1 MPLALGKT
9 KGGSNIVK
17 FLSGCAQDYD
27 RIIITPTRRAEK
39 VTYTVN
45 LYAYLIQ
52 EDDTEQLTLLP
63 PVSHSQSIIVVFF
76 HSLLTP

>member
-9 KGGSNIVK
+9 KGGNNIVE
-17 FLSGCAQDYD
+17 FLSGCVQDYD
-27 RIIITPTRRAEK
+27 RIIIIPEK

-52 EDDTEQLTLLP
+52 EDDIEQLTLLP
-63 PVSHSQSIIVVFF
+63 PVS
-76 HSLLTP
+76 

>member
-9 KGGSNIVK
+9 KGGSNIVE
-17 FLSGCAQDYD
+17 FLSGCVQDYD
-27 RIIITPTRRAEK
+27 RIIITPEK

-52 EDDTEQLTLLP
+52 EDDTEQLTLLS
-63 PVSHSQSIIVVFF
+63 PVS
-76 HSLLTP
+76 